1 MFLIDLFSWITFV
14 FLALYV
20 LLQLYIVSCSS
31 RGRITDI
38 EKRNYTP
45 QYQQNITVIVYSHNN
60 SSTII
65 ELIESLKKQDYDQDK
80 YSVNVILD
88 NCDDNSAKLLEILGG
103 SRLWRISTD
112 SKPIGRSKA
121 IAWLLERILSS
132 GNTNAFVFLDAD
144 CNVKANF
151 LSKFN
156 AALHENQVLIGEII
170 PTNNYPDVM
179 TSIFCTK
186 NKVKYRVLK
195 HGRYYASLT
204 NILDQSLWAIRQ
216 DILEKIKYAISE
228 NGFEEYEYS
237 FKLSQANICVAYSS
251 QLCAYKQF
259 SETFTSLVASTFK
272 TRYKSFIT
280 FKNNISLFLSGNFRT
295 KELLLSL
302 IYPSDFTFILLNTTL
317 FATVLFV
324 PVWFASFIGF
334 KIVLTLLAGF
344 LFTRSLSM
352 LIARCTFSDYRNDFI
367 AIMISPVVFVLSFLQ
382 GLKFKFSLNVKLPKR
397 EKIEKK
403 SSNRKVVDA
412 SITDGRKE
420 LACQLEIKETENN
433 AQIIFMFKDKKM
445 TTSKH
450 IRIDQ
455 AMEELLEKLKS
466 HGFALKI
473 CINCGYFNFNEGIAS
488 QFEGQQGYCLFDNL
502 NSGSKAEEFSYLW
515 NTCSNIVPVQARTHI
530 LQQLNKDKAD

>member
-1 MFLIDLFSWITFV
+1 MFLVDLFAWISFV
-14 FLALYV
+14 FLVFYI

-31 RGRITDI
+31 KGRITDI

-65 ELIESLKKQDYDQDK
+65 DLIETLKKQDYDQDK
-80 YSVNVILD
+80 YSINVILD

-103 SRLWRISTD
+103 SRLWRISID

-121 IAWLLERILSS
+121 IAWLLERILSG

-144 CNVKANF
+144 CSVKSNF
-151 LSKFN
+151 LSRFN
-156 AALHENQVLIGEII
+156 AALLENPVLIGEVV

-179 TSIFCTK
+179 TSIFCTI
-186 NKVKYRVLK
+186 NKVKYRVMK
-195 HGRYYASLT
+195 HGRCYASLS
-204 NILDQSLWAIRQ
+204 NILDQGLWAIRQ
-216 DILEKIKYAISE
+216 DILEKIKYSISD

-259 SETFTSLVASTFK
+259 SETFTSLVTSVFK
-272 TRYKSFIT
+272 NRYKSLIT
-280 FKNNISLFLSGNFRT
+280 FKNNIASLLSGNFRT

-302 IYPSDFTFILLNTTL
+302 IYPSDITFVLLIAAL
-317 FATVLFV
+317 FSVIIFV
-324 PVWFASFIGF
+324 PVLFSAFIGF
-334 KIVLTLLAGF
+334 KTILTLLAGF
-344 LFTRSLSM
+344 LLVRSLSM
-352 LIARCTFSDYRNDFI
+352 LIARCSFTDYRNDII
-367 AIMISPVVFVLSFLQ
+367 AIIISPLVFVLSLLQ
-382 GLKFKFSLNVKLPKR
+382 GFKFNFSFNVKLPKR
-397 EKIEKK
+397 EKTEKK
-403 SSNRKVVDA
+403 AVYKKVVDA

-420 LACQLEIKETENN
+420 LACQLEIKESENN
-433 AQIIFMFKDKKM
+433 AQIIFMFNDKKM
-445 TTSKH
+445 ATSKH
-450 IRIDQ
+450 LRIDL
-455 AMEELLEKLKS
+455 AMEELLEKLKN

-473 CINCGYFNFNEGIAS
+473 CLNCGYFNFNEGIAS

-515 NTCSNIVPVQARTHI
+515 NTCSNIVPVQAKTHI
-530 LQQLNKDKAD
+530 LQQLGKDTAD